1 MQSSKAAQL
10 RRAWEDKGNPL
21 CDHPRV
27 EKEYD
32 LGADTGDEVCTRCG
46 ATAHRGTLRVSPMT
60 DSGRADNPTEG
71 NNQQ

>member
-10 RRAWEDKGNPL
+10 RRVWEAKGNLP

-32 LGADTGDEVCTRCG
+32 LGADIGDEVCTTCG
-46 ATAHRGTLRVSPMT
+46 STAHRGTL
-60 DSGRADNPTEG
+60 
-71 NNQQ
+71 

>member
-32 LGADTGDEVCTRCG
+32 LGADTGMKFARG
-46 ATAHRGTLRVSPMT
+46 AARQRIVAPCEF
-60 DSGRADNPTEG
+60 PP
-71 NNQQ
+71 